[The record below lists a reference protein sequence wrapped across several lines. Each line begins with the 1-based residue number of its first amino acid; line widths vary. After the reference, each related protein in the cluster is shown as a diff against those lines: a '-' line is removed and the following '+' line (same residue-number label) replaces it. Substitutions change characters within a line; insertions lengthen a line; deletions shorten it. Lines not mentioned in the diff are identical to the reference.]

1 MIIKEDMKMEDKNTN
16 DLFISIKDSINFMLK
31 SDIYNEKD
39 IILKIKTLVEDWYNN
54 YIKSNSLALIKSENL
69 KFLDLEITSLFDKYI
84 KKEPVK
90 KNYCERLYYSF
101 SILEKNGNLK
111 Y

>member
-1 MIIKEDMKMEDKNTN
+1 
-16 DLFISIKDSINFMLK
+16 MLE

-54 YIKSNSLALIKSENL
+54 YIKSNSLNLIKSENL

-84 KKEPVK
+84 KRETVK

-111 Y
+111 C

>member
-90 KNYCERLYYSF
+90 KITVRDYIIHFQY
-101 SILEKNGNLK
+101 
-111 Y
+111 